1 MNKEDLIITN
11 HAKDKYRALDAKCP
25 ERDIEFM
32 IRQLFEKSNKEPMS
46 AGLIKRVMQNNFQ
59 EAEYYRFG
67 SLRFVVCNDNIL
79 VTIEEDQFGYSG
91 EGYIKKN
98 TSKRR

>member
-46 AGLIKRVMQNNFQ
+46 AGLIKRIMQNDFQ
-59 EAEYYRFG
+59 DATYYRFG
-67 SLRFVVCNDNIL
+67 SLRFVLCGAVL
-79 VTIEEDQFGYSG
+79 VTVEEDQFGYSG

-98 TSKRR
+98 TNKRR